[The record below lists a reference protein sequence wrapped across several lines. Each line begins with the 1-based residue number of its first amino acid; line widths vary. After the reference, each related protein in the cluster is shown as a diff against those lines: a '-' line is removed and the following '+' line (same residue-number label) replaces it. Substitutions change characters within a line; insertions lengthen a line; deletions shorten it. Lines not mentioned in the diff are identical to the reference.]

1 MINGPVVALSGGW
14 KMKLALARAILMKA
28 DILLLDEPTNHLD
41 VKNVAWLEEY
51 LCSQNTV
58 SSMIVSHDSG
68 FLDGVSNKDKTIV
81 KANNVHFTYPNTD
94 RQIIQGASIQLSLS
108 SRVACL
114 GPNGAGKST
123 LIKCLTGEVEPQV
136 GTVWKHPNM

>member
-1 MINGPVVALSGGW
+1 MTIVEFVLDNEVIKGHGTTAADIEATLSSFQFTERMINGPVVALSGGW

-58 SSMIVSHDSG
+58 SSMIVSHDAG
-68 FLDGVSNKDKTIV
+68 FLDRVCT
-81 KANNVHFTYPNTD
+81 H
-94 RQIIQGASIQLSLS
+94 IID
-108 SRVACL
+108 
-114 GPNGAGKST
+114 
-123 LIKCLTGEVEPQV
+123 
-136 GTVWKHPNM
+136 